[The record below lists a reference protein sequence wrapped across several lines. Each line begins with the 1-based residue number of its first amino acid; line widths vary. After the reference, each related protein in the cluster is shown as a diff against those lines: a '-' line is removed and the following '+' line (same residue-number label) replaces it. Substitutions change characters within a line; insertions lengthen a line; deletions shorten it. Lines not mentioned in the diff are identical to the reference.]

1 MKFKGNHCPVC
12 DGEDFFALS
21 KGNQVGAYCC
31 NCGRWLKWLSTKDI
45 RYFMAAN
52 AIKTVNATVY
62 GAVKEQ

>member
-31 NCGRWLKWLSTKDI
+31 NCGRWLKWLSKKDT

-52 AIKTVNATVY
+52 AIKNR
-62 GAVKEQ
+62 